1 MTHTHTHTHT
11 ESTLDTDTD
20 GTAAVVDDCCAH
32 ESAEHHDHA
41 EHAEHGD
48 HAESAESAARRGPV
62 SRAFLGAINLYRMT
76 APVRTPRCRYLPTCS
91 EYAAEA
97 IELHGPGRGL
107 WLAARRLG
115 RCHPFGSFG
124 FDPVPEK

>member
-1 MTHTHTHTHT
+1 MNH
-11 ESTLDTDTD
+11 TDTQSD
-20 GTAAVVDDCCAH
+20 AHTNAEASDIDIDDAGHDDCCGVEAP
-32 ESAEHHDHA
+32 
-41 EHAEHGD
+41 
-48 HAESAESAARRGPV
+48 RRGPV
-62 SRAFLGAINLYRMT
+62 SRLFLGAINLYRMT

-97 IELHGPGRGL
+97 IERHGAGRGL
-107 WLAARRLG
+107 WLATRRLG